1 MLPNKKIG
9 QARWF
14 VGMIALILVISLL
27 SGCGKTN
34 SGASAT
40 SSPNATNGPNAT
52 KGPKDTEI
60 AGTYKDG
67 KVTYGELNKFIE
79 TSSFLSQQSAQA
91 KGTPGFD
98 EYMLKQYVLLKVLNA
113 RASDASKKDAEA
125 KVKTQMDAF
134 QKYYDTNK
142 AQMDPAMKAANIAL
156 ADIQSYFSMTLIA
169 LSDMGTKVTD
179 QQIKDEYDKKIKA
192 DPYAFTTASLQHI
205 LVMLKDPTDQTG
217 QKDLRTKDEALKRA
231 LEVKGKLD
239 KGGDFAA
246 LAKEYSDDPGSKDKG
261 GKYDDT
267 PISTYVDAFK
277 KAAAELPLN
286 KISDPIETEYGY
298 HVMEVLSR
306 TNQTVDQAKESIRS
320 SLEDGLIND
329 FMKNEFPKLDYKS
342 AIPTPSPAPTPA
354 PTPVATAPAPATVA
368 PAK

>member
-34 SGASAT
+34 SGASAS
-40 SSPNATNGPNAT
+40 SSPIAT
-52 KGPKDTEI
+52 KGPKDTDI

-79 TSSFLSQQSAQA
+79 TSAFLSQQSAQA

-125 KVKTQMDAF
+125 KVKTQMDSF

-142 AQMDPAMKAANIAL
+142 AQMDPAMKAANIAI
-156 ADIQSYFSMTLIA
+156 ADIQNYFSMTLIA

-179 QQIKDEYDKKIKA
+179 QQIKAEYDKNIKA
-192 DPYAFTTASLQHI
+192 DPYAYTTASLQHI
-205 LVMLKDPTDQTG
+205 LVMLKDPADPTG

-231 LEVKGKLD
+231 LEVKDKLD
-239 KGGDFAA
+239 KGGDFTA
-246 LAKEYSDDPGSKDKG
+246 LAKEYSDDPGSKDNG
-261 GKYDDT
+261 GKYDNASL
-267 PISTYVDAFK
+267 STYVAAFK

-286 KISDPIETEYGY
+286 KISDPVETEYGY
-298 HVMEVLSR
+298 HVMKVLSR

-329 FMKNEFPKLDYKS
+329 FMTNEFPKLDYKS

-354 PTPVATAPAPATVA
+354 PTPVGTAPATVA